1 MKTLSKTSACFCI
14 AGLAAIFSLAQM
26 PNAHAERFQ
35 VIELDEAG
43 GKAYLRVDLKTGA
56 MSRCAEDQNVWQ
68 CTPFKDG
75 SKNAEKRLNNRI
87 AKLEARIEEL
97 EKERDNTPDMVEMEQ
112 ALDISEQMMR
122 RFFGVV
128 QDLKKDMAQ

>member
-1 MKTLSKTSACFCI
+1 MKILSKTSVCI
-14 AGLAAIFSLAQM
+14 AIAGIASIFVFSDA

-35 VIELDEAG
+35 VIELEEAS

-56 MSRCAEDQNVWQ
+56 MSRCAEDQGVWE
-68 CTPFKDG
+68 CKPFKDT
-75 SKNAEKRLNNRI
+75 SKNTETQLKNRL
-87 AKLEARIEEL
+87 AKLEARVATL
-97 EKERDNTPDMVEMEQ
+97 EKENKSAPDLAEMEQ
-112 ALDISEQMMR
+112 ALDMSEQMMR

>member
-1 MKTLSKTSACFCI
+1 MEILSKISACICI
-14 AGLAAIFSLAQM
+14 AGIAAILLLADV

-35 VIELDEAG
+35 VIELEEAN

-56 MSRCAEDQNVWQ
+56 MSRCAEDQGVWQ
-68 CTPFKDG
+68 CNPFKDT
-75 SKNAEKRLNNRI
+75 SKNNETRLKNRI
-87 AKLEARIEEL
+87 AKLEARIEAL
-97 EKERDNTPDMVEMEQ
+97 EKDRKSAPDMAEMEQ
-112 ALDISEQMMR
+112 ALDMSEQMMR